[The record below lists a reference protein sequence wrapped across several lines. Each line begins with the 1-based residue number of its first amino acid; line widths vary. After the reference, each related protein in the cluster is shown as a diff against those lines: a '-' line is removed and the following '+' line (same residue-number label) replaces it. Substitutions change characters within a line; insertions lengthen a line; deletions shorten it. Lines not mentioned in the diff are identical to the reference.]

1 MEGIESH
8 EAPLS
13 GLGAEKK
20 AKATPRGRQRKADAK
35 SVEVEVPKKP
45 VKRVRKVAADKA
57 ALAEPSVSTDV
68 ANTSNGGDG
77 MEEKPAIPAKVVI
90 APPSPPPPRPIA
102 EVDDEIDDLVFT
114 KPGSAKK
121 APVAP
126 EPIKVAAEPVK
137 VVAEAPRVVAPAVV
151 VHEPVVVQKK
161 VVPAVVRPAERSD
174 DTEEAHRRQAVEARG
189 VARPR
194 RQHTDSIAHGS
205 AYGRGEA
212 QGDVRE
218 KADVVR
224 ERVDVVGERVD
235 IVRGKADVVREKA
248 DVVGEREDIVRGKPD
263 VDGNSNENRS
273 DFGDED
279 GEVKGNSDVI
289 ETELNSRYEEIK
301 KGTTFISQLQQMTL
315 TQLQEIAELEK
326 VPEYAGLRKQ
336 DLIYRIVKE
345 RVRQNGLMF
354 GDGTLEVLPDGFG
367 FLRSAEHSYEPCS
380 DDIYMSPSQIR
391 RFGLRPGAMV
401 AGQIRPPKE
410 SERYFALLRVEAI
423 NQQDPELLHR
433 KVMFEDLTAL
443 HPDKRL
449 LLEDD
454 PQDLSMRLVDLVSPI
469 GKGQRGLIVAPPR
482 TGKTVLLQSMA
493 KSILKNHPECYVIV
507 LLIDERPEEVTDME
521 RTVKGPR
528 CEVVSSTFDEPTSR
542 HVQVAEMVIE
552 KAKRMVEY
560 SIDVVIL
567 LDSITRLARAYNNE
581 SPGTGKLLSGGMDA
595 GALQKPKRFFGAAR
609 NIEEGGSLT
618 ILGTALVDTGSRLD
632 EVIFEEFKGTGN
644 MELHLDRRLVDKRVW
659 PAININASG
668 TRKEELLLGEVDLV
682 RNYLLRKALADMN
695 PVEAVERLSQQL
707 KRTKTNAE
715 FMATLGSGGS

>member
-20 AKATPRGRQRKADAK
+20 AKATPRGRPRKADAK

-57 ALAEPSVSTDV
+57 ALVEPSVSTDV

-90 APPSPPPPRPIA
+90 APPPPPPS

-174 DTEEAHRRQAVEARG
+174 DAEEAHRRQAVEARG
-189 VARPR
+189 NARPR

-224 ERVDVVGERVD
+224 EKSDVVGERVD
-235 IVRGKADVVREKA
+235 IVREKA
-248 DVVGEREDIVRGKPD
+248 DVVGERVDIVRGKPD
-263 VDGNSNENRS
+263 VDGNSNGNRS
-273 DFGDED
+273 DYGDED

-581 SPGTGKLLSGGMDA
+581 LPGTGKLLSGGMDA